1 MLYPIKEKRSF
12 MLKRAVLLTLIVVSV
27 SGIAD
32 PSKIDLLLVDE
43 TQTLQ
48 ASLLVQVYA
57 RALRES
63 GIFNFEAKIARV
75 ESSYDDPLGVNPTDK
90 KYELIVIVPRGIED
104 GSVPQIWMITKPIG
118 PQTRPELL
126 AALQLIRQRV
136 EQASGGLF
144 KALTVMDDAA
154 LGILA
159 TIFERNGW
167 LK

>member
-1 MLYPIKEKRSF
+1 
-12 MLKRAVLLTLIVVSV
+12 MLKRIVLISIVALGTLVS
-27 SGIAD
+27 SAHAQ
-32 PSKIDLLLVDE
+32 SKVDLLLVDE

-48 ASLLVQVYA
+48 ASLMVQIYA
-57 RALRES
+57 RALQES
-63 GIFNFEAKIARV
+63 GLFNFDAKVVRV

-104 GSVPQIWMITKPIG
+104 GSVPSIWLITKPIG

-126 AALQLIRQRV
+126 NALELIRQRV
-136 EQASGGLF
+136 EQGSAGLF

-154 LGILA
+154 LGIFSSV
-159 TIFERNGW
+159 FERHGW